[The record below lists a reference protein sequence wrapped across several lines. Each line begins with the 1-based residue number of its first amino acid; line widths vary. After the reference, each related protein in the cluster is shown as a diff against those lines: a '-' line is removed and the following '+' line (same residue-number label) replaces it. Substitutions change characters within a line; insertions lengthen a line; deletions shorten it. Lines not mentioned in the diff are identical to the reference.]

1 MEVEHPLPGAVAEV
15 VEPTGPRRGVPGVSG
30 YGTPGEC
37 IYCGRYSTQLVA
49 GVCPGCRRK
58 GRSIR
63 LLTLPG
69 VAQPEQAAEAERRE

>member
-1 MEVEHPLPGAVAEV
+1 M
-15 VEPTGPRRGVPGVSG
+15 SG